1 MHGSTSAAEEIRT
14 NTFDDLPLAD
24 FLKETVKAIG
34 YETPTPI
41 QAEAIPLAV
50 EGHDII
56 GLAQTGTGKTAAFVL
71 PILQKISGS
80 KEKGCKALI
89 LAPTRELAEQIND
102 VIKQLAPRTGI
113 KSVTIY
119 GGMSHG
125 RQISD
130 LRAKPQI
137 IVACPGRLLDHL
149 GGRTVDL
156 SGVET
161 LVLDEA
167 DRMFDMGFLPE
178 IKKIITKIPTERQTM
193 LFSATMPPEIQ
204 ELTRGIQNNPKIVR
218 VKMED
223 AKSSVAHSL
232 YQVAAKAKP
241 QMLTYWLENNKGALV
256 VVFTKMKH
264 TAKRLA
270 ERLAKQGQHVT
281 SLHGNLS
288 QGKRQQSLNGFKD
301 GRYRVLIATDIAAR
315 GIDVKGITHVIN
327 YDMPENLDAYIHRTG
342 RAGRASSTGDAVSF
356 VTRADASLL
365 RSIERWLK
373 SPVSRL
379 ETPDVSGIEVEVEET
394 RERPQR
400 GERRSA
406 RGESRGE
413 PRGERGGRFSRGE
426 RSDRG
431 PRRER
436 PERAP
441 RRSRDEGEFVEGAE
455 NATVEVMAEGSG
467 EPRAERRERREGSPE
482 GRRPRAEG
490 RSEGRG
496 DRRDARS
503 DRAPRARS
511 GDRFERGPRREPR
524 GEGRPARSGR
534 DFNRGSSEDRPQ
546 RQPHYAYGPESDNRR
561 ERPSFDRPQG
571 DRPRFDRPQ
580 GERPRFDRNR
590 DDRPSFNR
598 DRGNARPERGNFRDD
613 QPSRGQPRDRFE
625 GLEGPDLSQTEALKV
640 LDNRER
646 APRAG
651 GRTGGGFRGGRAG
664 GDRGGF
670 GGRSNRT
677 GGARPQRNSRGP
689 SRSWDR

>member
-14 NTFDDLPLAD
+14 NTFDDLPLAH

-56 GLAQTGTGKTAAFVL
+56 GLAQTGTGKTAAFIL

-102 VIKQLAPRTGI
+102 VIKQLAPRTGV

-178 IKKIITKIPTERQTM
+178 IKKIITKIPSERQTM

-204 ELTRGIQNNPKIVR
+204 ELTRGIQNNPKIIR

-241 QMLTYWLENNKGALV
+241 QMLTYWLENNKDALV

-315 GIDVKGITHVIN
+315 GIDVKGITHVVN

-356 VTRADASLL
+356 VTKADASLL

-373 SPVSRL
+373 APVNRL
-379 ETPDVSGIEVEVEET
+379 DTPDISGIEVEVEET

-400 GERRSA
+400 GDRRSA
-406 RGESRGE
+406 RGDRGD
-413 PRGERGGRFSRGE
+413 RGGRAPRGD

-441 RRSRDEGEFVEGAE
+441 RRSRDEGELVEGVE
-455 NATVEVMAEGSG
+455 SATVEIMADGADA
-467 EPRAERRERREGSPE
+467 PRAERRDRREGRSD
-482 GRRPRAEG
+482 GRRPRT
-490 RSEGRG
+490 EGRG
-496 DRRDARS
+496 DRREVRS
-503 DRAPRARS
+503 DRAPRGRS
-511 GDRFERGPRREPR
+511 GDRFERGPRRESR
-524 GEGRPARSGR
+524 DEGRPPRGGR
-534 DFNRGSSEDRPQ
+534 DFNRGNAEERPQ

-561 ERPSFDRPQG
+561 ERP
-571 DRPRFDRPQ
+571 RFDRTP
-580 GERPRFDRNR
+580 GERPRFNRNR

-598 DRGNARPERGNFRDD
+598 DRNTARPERGNFRDD
-613 QPSRGQPRDRFE
+613 RPSRGQPRDRFE

-640 LDNRER
+640 LEKRER

-651 GRTGGGFRGGRAG
+651 GRSGGGFRGNRG
-664 GDRGGF
+664 GGERGGF

>member
-1 MHGSTSAAEEIRT
+1 MHSSTSAAEEIRT
-14 NTFDDLPLAD
+14 GTFDDLPLAH

-130 LRAKPQI
+130 LRGKPQI
-137 IVACPGRLLDHL
+137 IVACPGRLLDHI

-167 DRMFDMGFLPE
+167 DRMFDMGFLPD

-204 ELTRGIQNNPKIVR
+204 ELTRGIQNDPKIIR

-223 AKSSVAHSL
+223 AKSSVSHSL

-241 QMLTYWLENNKGALV
+241 QMLSYWLENNREALV

-270 ERLAKQGQHVT
+270 EKLAKQGQHVT

-315 GIDVKGITHVIN
+315 GIDVKGITHVVN

-342 RAGRASSTGDAVSF
+342 RAGRAESTGDAVSF

-373 SPVSRL
+373 APVNRL
-379 ETPDVSGIEVEVEET
+379 DTPDISGIEMEADEP

-400 GERRSA
+400 NERRSG
-406 RGESRGE
+406 RGERSARA
-413 PRGERGGRFSRGE
+413 PRGERAERGPRRERTPRRELGDAELLASVETATVASVSQAEGSDEQTQGRRERREGRPEGRRPRGDVRGDRRGA

-431 PRRER
+431 PR
-436 PERAP
+436 
-441 RRSRDEGEFVEGAE
+441 G
-455 NATVEVMAEGSG
+455 
-467 EPRAERRERREGSPE
+467 
-482 GRRPRAEG
+482 
-490 RSEGRG
+490 
-496 DRRDARS
+496 
-503 DRAPRARS
+503 RS

-524 GEGRPARSGR
+524 GEGRPERGGR
-534 DFNRGSSEDRPQ
+534 EYSRGSFEDRPQ
-546 RQPHYAYGPESDNRR
+546 RQPHYAFGPEADNRR
-561 ERPSFDRPQG
+561 ERP
-571 DRPRFDRPQ
+571 RFDRS
-580 GERPRFDRNR
+580 GSERPRFDRAR
-590 DDRPSFNR
+590 EDRPSFNR
-598 DRGNARPERGNFRDD
+598 DRRGPRPERGGFRSDR
-613 QPSRGQPRDRFE
+613 PNRGQPRDRFE
-625 GLEGPDLSQTEALKV
+625 ALEGPDLSQTEALKV
-640 LDNRER
+640 LEKRER
-646 APRAG
+646 STRDG
-651 GRTGGGFRGGRAG
+651 ERGRGGFRGGRPSG
-664 GDRGGF
+664 GGKGFGRRPGNGGGRGPQRGG
-670 GGRSNRT
+670 
-677 GGARPQRNSRGP
+677 SRGP